1 MRRRKN
7 MNLPAIKLRQI
18 STRDL
23 LLIGLPALA
32 VVAAAFWIAF
42 QFVKPEPPEVVVMS
56 TGAEG
61 GAYHAFAKRYRE
73 ILARD
78 GVKLELR
85 PSSGSGENM
94 QRLLDEDSGVDIAFV
109 QGGTAQAD
117 ENMEL
122 VTLGSVYYEPVW
134 LFYHGK
140 EKIERIAQLRGKR
153 IAIGADGSGTRRL
166 ALQLLH
172 ANGIHTEHAEILPL
186 QGDHAVEELRQHR
199 IDAAVM
205 VAAAEAPTV
214 QALLHA
220 EGVRVA
226 SLSQAAAYAK
236 RFPFLS
242 KVVLPHGA
250 IDLVKDV
257 PPQEAVLLAPLANL
271 VARDDLHPAI
281 VDLMMQALAEV
292 HGGPGLFQD
301 AREFPAP
308 RDHEFPLSPE
318 AQRFYKSGAPFLQ
331 RYLPFWAATL
341 VERIIVLL
349 VPIFAILIP
358 VIKLV
363 PPLYQWRVRSR
374 LVRLYGELKLLEF
387 EIRQDFEVARFK
399 DYMQRLNKIEEKA
412 STNPFPLA
420 FSDQLYTLRQHIDFV
435 RVALEKLRPAA

>member
-1 MRRRKN
+1 MRHLGKKV
-7 MNLPAIKLRQI
+7 NLPIKLRQI
-18 STRDL
+18 SLRDL
-23 LLIGLPALA
+23 ILIGMPA
-32 VVAAAFWIAF
+32 VAIIVAAFWIAF
-42 QFVKPEPPEVVVMS
+42 QFVKPEPPDVVVMS

-61 GAYHAFAKRYRE
+61 GAYHAFAKRYQD

-85 PSSGSGENM
+85 TSSGAGENL
-94 QRLLDEDSGVDIAFV
+94 QRLLDDNSGVDIAFI
-109 QGGTAQAD
+109 QSGTAQAD

-134 LFYHGK
+134 LFYRGN

-172 ANGIHTEHAEILPL
+172 ANGIHTEHAELLPL
-186 QGDHAVEELRQHR
+186 QGDAAVEEFRQRR
-199 IDAAVM
+199 IDAVIM
-205 VAAAEAPTV
+205 VAAPEAPTV

-220 EGVRVA
+220 EGVRIA

-242 KVVLPHGA
+242 RVVLPHGA
-250 IDLVKDV
+250 IDLIKDI
-257 PPQEAVLLAPLANL
+257 PPQETALVAPLANV
-271 VARDDLHPAI
+271 VAREDLHPAI
-281 VDLMMQALAEV
+281 VDLMMQALTEV
-292 HGGPGLFQD
+292 HRGPGLFHN
-301 AREFPAP
+301 ANEFPAP
-308 RDHEFPLSPE
+308 RDHEFPISAE

-331 RYLPFWAATL
+331 RYMPFWAATL

-358 VIKLV
+358 VIKLL
-363 PPLYQWRVRSR
+363 PPLYFWRVRSR

-387 EIRQDFEVARFK
+387 EIRQNFEAGRFDDFAS
-399 DYMQRLNKIEEKA
+399 RLEKIEDKA
-412 STNPFPLA
+412 STGPIPVT

-435 RVALEKLRPAA
+435 RAALEKLRPAA